1 MSKPVL
7 LLACGNPSRGD
18 DAMGPLLLEFA
29 EAHCDLNGIDL
40 LSDFQL
46 QIEHALDLE
55 NRELVLFVDASVSCT
70 APFELTELEAV
81 QDSSYTTHAM
91 SPAAVLA
98 VYRSIKKQ
106 PPPACFLL
114 GIKGESFELG
124 EGLSANAGKNLEQ
137 ACRFALSLLG
147 HPDVAVWRQQTP
159 GRTGH
164 VALSAGLHECL
175 GISAS

>member
-1 MSKPVL
+1 MPKPVL

-18 DAMGPLLLEFA
+18 DALGPLLLEFV
-29 EAHCDLNGIDL
+29 ERHCDLSEIEL

-55 NRELVLFVDASVSCT
+55 NRELVLFMDASVGGAGS
-70 APFELTELEAV
+70 FELTELEPAL
-81 QDSSYTTHAM
+81 DSSYTTHAM

-106 PPPACFLL
+106 PPPPCFLL

-124 EGLSANAGKNLEQ
+124 EGLSGNAEKNLQQ
-137 ACRFALSLLG
+137 ACRFVESLLDN
-147 HPDVAVWRQQTP
+147 PELSVWRRGVRKQ
-159 GRTGH
+159 
-164 VALSAGLHECL
+164 
-175 GISAS
+175 